1 MEDESNVERA
11 KRLEEEMLQKL
22 INGEVFS
29 GPPNKKKYK
38 SYIYTNKGGVIN
50 LIFSDANYQKKID
63 NYYHCTGC
71 DMKPGSV
78 MFMEQKSA
86 GNTKMVRHPCC
97 VGLKEEMKRKTEK
110 TTNQAADV
118 EQVAR
123 NDKNEAGPVR
133 LSAANSVQS
142 VKKNTKTHASSNL
155 LSIDMEFLTRALFEI
170 MEIGDRKGAVNLNI
184 IKENM
189 PRQLTKESW

>member
-1 MEDESNVERA
+1 MEDESNPERA

-38 SYIYTNKGGVIN
+38 SHIYSNKGGVIN
-50 LIFSDANYQKKID
+50 LIYSDADCQKKID
-63 NYYHCTGC
+63 NYYHCAKCGL
-71 DMKPGSV
+71 KPGSI

-97 VGLKEEMKRKTEK
+97 VGLKGEIKNETVEQ
-110 TTNQAADV
+110 TTNEAANV

-123 NDKNEAGPVR
+123 NDANEAGPVR

-142 VKKNTKTHASSNL
+142 TKKNTKTHASSNL
-155 LSIDMEFLTRALFEI
+155 LSIDMDFLTRAFFEI
-170 MEIGDRKGAVNLNI
+170 MEIGDRKGAVNLLI
-184 IKENM
+184 SSRKTC
-189 PRQLTKESW
+189 PGS

>member
-1 MEDESNVERA
+1 MEDESSIEKA

-38 SYIYTNKGGVIN
+38 SCIYTNKGGVIN
-50 LIFSDANYQKKID
+50 LIYSDANCQKKID

-71 DMKPGSV
+71 DLKPGSI

-97 VGLKEEMKRKTEK
+97 VGLKEEMKTKTEQ
-110 TTNQAADV
+110 TTDEAADV
-118 EQVAR
+118 EEVAR
-123 NDKNEAGPVR
+123 NDANEAEPVR
-133 LSAANSVQS
+133 LPAANSVQS
-142 VKKNTKTHASSNL
+142 AKKNTKTHAKSNL
-155 LSIDMEFLTRALFEI
+155 LSIDMEFLTRAFFEI

-189 PRQLTKESW
+189 PRQFTKESW